1 MKKNRKRSF
10 FSFFFFLCL
19 ALLLGSCQS
28 HPNSLQNSH
37 SMMAGAE
44 TEPLP
49 ASAFE
54 NTRHGNALKPD
65 SDRGYV
71 DLEDVVNYLLTYGV
85 LPKNY
90 ITKAEANKMGWSIHD
105 TKGYV
110 IGGDRFGNREGRLP
124 SAPGRKYF
132 EADLAGGYG
141 RDRGPLRLVYSNDGL
156 IYYTGDH
163 YETFTL
169 LTKEGANENH
179 SD

>member
-1 MKKNRKRSF
+1 MKKNRNRSF
-10 FSFFFFLCL
+10 FSLFFFLCL
-19 ALLLGSCQS
+19 ALLLSSCHF
-28 HPNSLQNSH
+28 HPDSLQISD
-37 SMMAGAE
+37 STMAGTE

-54 NTRHGNALKPD
+54 NARYKDALKPD
-65 SDRGYV
+65 PDKAYV

-132 EADLAGGYG
+132 EADLAEGYG

-163 YETFTL
+163 YETFAL
-169 LTKEGANENH
+169 LTKEGANEDN